1 MRAIDRAVVFGRARR
16 PTPDPAAPDRSL
28 GSRAFDRGAD
38 RAMRLEGTL
47 EGPDHIQ
54 SRKHARQ
61 PDDGD
66 DEDGVT
72 DPFEPLFTRT
82 SPSLSP
88 PVHPPRSDPTLSA
101 RWGLVGGARGSDDV
115 LSEKSAPAPPLRS
128 RWGPGGGW
136 GTGNGLL
143 SRRGDYHCD
152 AAPRRTSKRRVGEG
166 YSDDDGEE
174 DGVAEHGLGG
184 PAEESWSGAFFCFSS
199 NAPFAYCPL
208 MHSAPAGHDHGVD
221 MDAHDQIPVIAR
233 EGGLKCTR
241 FKRCM
246 TDRAGFRCATPHPW
260 QYFPRPPRN
269 YLDFCIDPGYSHRA
283 TDVTGPFSVSGRP
296 QLMSAC
302 MLEQS
307 GQPDLAVAEVHQL
320 VSSGGQAESTEA
332 AVHATQCEDRG
343 AVVVADRLVRWGLRC
358 NLFRVPSD
366 APDWVEL
373 AEHCIATRRLHCANA
388 VLSELAQHT
397 VLSPTVCGV
406 YERFEIEVGATPSPP
421 ADAPR
426 MSDSDGVLVYL
437 GASAVEWRAENVEKS
452 AAILE
457 HGIEQYPHA
466 VRCSV
471 MDGSL
476 ELCSDCGL
484 CRCRQSCGT
493 LWELLGDTLKAGPRL
508 WRRISKDS
516 RRVPAAEPCDDSC
529 LRRSSARLPPK
540 PRSNRM
546 V

>member
-28 GSRAFDRGAD
+28 GSRAFDRRAD

-47 EGPDHIQ
+47 EGPDRIQ

-88 PVHPPRSDPTLSA
+88 PVRHPPRSGPTLSA

-115 LSEKSAPAPPLRS
+115 PSEKSAPAPPLRS

-184 PAEESWSGAFFCFSS
+184 PAEESWSV
-199 NAPFAYCPL
+199 
-208 MHSAPAGHDHGVD
+208 GHDHGVD

-246 TDRAGFRCATPHPW
+246 TDRAGFR
-260 QYFPRPPRN
+260 
-269 YLDFCIDPGYSHRA
+269 
-283 TDVTGPFSVSGRP
+283 P

-320 VSSGGQAESTEA
+320 VSSGGQADSTEA

-388 VLSELAQHT
+388 VLSELAQHA

-466 VRCSV
+466 AKLWYALGTLRRHTEGRAAALATYQQGLAACPSSGTLRRLVSTPLECAVATEAEVES
-471 MDGSL
+471 DGMNVDL
-476 ELCSDCGL
+476 GCSD
-484 CRCRQSCGT
+484 
-493 LWELLGDTLKAGPRL
+493 
-508 WRRISKDS
+508 
-516 RRVPAAEPCDDSC
+516 PCY
-529 LRRSSARLPPK
+529 L
-540 PRSNRM
+540 
-546 V
+546 